1 MKYSSKYWTKP
12 HLQSG
17 LGCSEGLVS
26 PLIFV
31 AFLLLFF
38 SIVLDVAQYI
48 IGGPTTTL
56 DMYGY
61 LMVSMGING
70 YVLVYMGIYGYICVC
85 VGIDEHGI
93 DFRFV
98 NSKNYNF
105 QFNFK
110 GIKYWNYS
118 NLLIVPKSWILIS
131 LGTVPI
137 LHNHILAPSD
147 PLLPPISDII
157 IWWLPLP
164 PKWFGNIWMTFDINL
179 NKYRISLIPAAY

>member
-1 MKYSSKYWTKP
+1 MKYSSKILNGATI
-12 HLQSG
+12 QSG
-17 LGCSEGLVS
+17 QGFSEAWVT
-26 PLIFV
+26 PLSVCVCVYLPSIYSLDFCYIFTTV
-31 AFLLLFF
+31 LFNCF
-38 SIVLDVAQYI
+38 DVAQYI

-61 LMVSMGING
+61 LWVSMGING

-93 DFRFV
+93 NFRFV

-118 NLLIVPKSWILIS
+118 NLLIVPKS
-131 LGTVPI
+131 
-137 LHNHILAPSD
+137 
-147 PLLPPISDII
+147 
-157 IWWLPLP
+157 
-164 PKWFGNIWMTFDINL
+164 
-179 NKYRISLIPAAY
+179 

>member
-1 MKYSSKYWTKP
+1 MNRWNTAQNIELSHTCKV
-12 HLQSG
+12 
-17 LGCSEGLVS
+17 GLVVLRLWFLLCVCVCICHQFT

-31 AFLLLFF
+31 TFLLLFF

-137 LHNHILAPSD
+137 LYIHILAPSD
-147 PLLPPISDII
+147 PLLPP
-157 IWWLPLP
+157 
-164 PKWFGNIWMTFDINL
+164 NI
-179 NKYRISLIPAAY
+179 R

>member
-1 MKYSSKYWTKP
+1 MIRWNTAQNIELSHTCKV
-12 HLQSG
+12 
-17 LGCSEGLVS
+17 GLVVLRLWFFLCVCVCVS
-26 PLIFV
+26 AINLLPW
-31 AFLLLFF
+31 FLLHFYYCSFQFF
-38 SIVLDVAQYI
+38 YVAQYI

-85 VGIDEHGI
+85 VGKDEHGI

-98 NSKNYNF
+98 NCKNYNF

-137 LHNHILAPSD
+137 LRNNIW
-147 PLLPPISDII
+147 PLLTHSSPRYQI
-157 IWWLPLP
+157 
-164 PKWFGNIWMTFDINL
+164 
-179 NKYRISLIPAAY
+179 

>member
-1 MKYSSKYWTKP
+1 MNGWNTARKYWTKP

-17 LGCSEGLVS
+17 LGCSEALVFPLCVCVCICHQFT

-31 AFLLLFF
+31 TFLLPFF

-85 VGIDEHGI
+85 VGIDGHGI

-98 NSKNYNF
+98 KSKNYNF
-105 QFNFK
+105 QLNFK

-118 NLLIVPKSWILIS
+118 DLETILF
-131 LGTVPI
+131 
-137 LHNHILAPSD
+137 
-147 PLLPPISDII
+147 PPVEHV
-157 IWWLPLP
+157 
-164 PKWFGNIWMTFDINL
+164 
-179 NKYRISLIPAAY
+179 

>member
-17 LGCSEGLVS
+17 HGCSDALVS
-26 PLIFV
+26 PLCVCACISHQFTPSIFV
-31 AFLLLFF
+31 TLLLSFF
-38 SIVLDVAQYI
+38 SIVLDVARYI
-48 IGGPTTTL
+48 IGGPTITL

-61 LMVSMGING
+61 LRVSMGING

-85 VGIDEHGI
+85 VGIDVHGI
-93 DFRFV
+93 YFRFV

-137 LHNHILAPSD
+137 LHNHILTPSD
-147 PLLPPISDII
+147 PLLPPNIRYNH
-157 IWWLPLP
+157 LVTP
-164 PKWFGNIWMTFDINL
+164 P
-179 NKYRISLIPAAY
+179 PP